1 MPQQRLMAVV
11 LLTSMSACAT
21 ARPASEQMN
30 QALSAIHDAEQ
41 ADAVSMAPVP
51 MRTARDAYAKAEV
64 AARQQEEA
72 EASRLAEQATV
83 DAKLASA
90 TARATRAERSLN
102 EMRRSQDA
110 LRQEGSR

>member
-1 MPQQRLMAVV
+1 MLHTRLMAVV
-11 LLTSMSACAT
+11 LLTSMSGCA
-21 ARPASEQMN
+21 AAQPSSEQMN

-41 ADAVSMAPVP
+41 ADAVSMAPIP
-51 MRTARDAYAKAEV
+51 MRTARDAYAKAEE
-64 AARQQEEA
+64 AARQQQEA
-72 EASRLAEQATV
+72 DASRFAEQATV